1 MGQGLAVGDQP
12 KLLIYCYVS
21 LIVSDQVVDAL
32 WLSVDKIES
41 RLLPCELDVYR
52 YSPVRRR
59 ETT

>member
-1 MGQGLAVGDQP
+1 MGDQP